1 MVARKFPVVF
11 DPTSEHQKQLEL
23 LYARRSAIDG
33 LIKLLMDY
41 DRLRAMQVETMK
53 PKTA

>member
-1 MVARKFPVVF
+1 MVARKSPVVF
-11 DPTSEHQKQLEL
+11 DANSEHQKQLEL

-41 DRLRAMQVETMK
+41 DRLRTTEVETIK